1 MFFGGAGM
9 YKIKWIW
16 LILVTVLFAHCK
28 TADIPAPYNFK
39 VKEVQNN
46 PFGCWMVITIDST
59 STIQNTSSIKGELLA
74 EEIDSTYLL
83 ISDGDVRAFKN
94 RTILTAK
101 LYTHKNQSGTY
112 LLTTI
117 LLTIPS
123 LIGALAVPEDAGY
136 FLAMAIPVSLVG
148 IFQIASEGSGKGN
161 TLFYPGKNNLA
172 DFRPYARYPG
182 GMPEI
187 INYSQLYLK
196 K

>member
-16 LILVTVLFAHCK
+16 FFLISVFFAHCK

-39 VKEVQNN
+39 VNEVQNN
-46 PFGCWMVITIDST
+46 PFGCWMEITTDSSWT
-59 STIQNTSSIKGELLA
+59 GQNASLFKGELLA
-74 EEIDSTYLL
+74 KGKDSTYLL
-83 ISDGDVRAFKN
+83 ISDGKVRAFKN
-94 RTILTAK
+94 RTISTAK
-101 LYTHKNQSGTY
+101 LFTHKNQSGTY
-112 LLTTI
+112 LLTSA

-123 LIGALAVPEDAGY
+123 LIGAIAVPEDAGY
-136 FLAMAIPVSLVG
+136 FLLMAIPVSLVG
-148 IFQIASEGSGKGN
+148 IFQAVTEGSGKGN
-161 TLFYPGKNNLA
+161 TLFYPGKNNLD
-172 DFRPYARYPG
+172 DFKPYARYPG

>member
-16 LILVTVLFAHCK
+16 FFLILVFFAQCK

-39 VKEVQNN
+39 VNEVQNN
-46 PFGCWMVITIDST
+46 PYGCWMEIIIVTSST
-59 STIQNTSSIKGELLA
+59 GQNTSSLKGELLA
-74 EEIDSTYLL
+74 MEIDSTYLL
-83 ISDGDVRAFKN
+83 ISDGTVKSIKN
-94 RTILTAK
+94 RTISTAE

-112 LLTTI
+112 IFTTVLLA
-117 LLTIPS
+117 LPS
-123 LIGALAVPEDAGY
+123 LIGAIAIPEKAGY
-136 FLAMAIPVSLVG
+136 FLLMAIPVSLIG
-148 IFQIASEGSGKGN
+148 IFHATSERSEKGN
-161 TLFYPGKNNLA
+161 TLVYPGKNSLE

>member
-1 MFFGGAGM
+1 MFFGEAGM
-9 YKIKWIW
+9 FKIKWIW
-16 LILVTVLFAHCK
+16 LILGAALFAHCK

-46 PFGCWMVITIDST
+46 PYGCWMEITTDST
-59 STIQNTSSIKGELLA
+59 STVQNISSFKGELLA

-83 ISDGDVRAFKN
+83 ISDGAVKAFKN

-112 LLTTI
+112 ILTSVLLA
-117 LLTIPS
+117 LPG
-123 LIGALAVPEDAGY
+123 LIGAIAVPEDAGY
-136 FLAMAIPVSLVG
+136 FLLMAIPVSLVG
-148 IFQIASEGSGKGN
+148 IFQATSESSGRGN
-161 TLFYPGKNNLA
+161 TLFYPAKNNLQ

-187 INYSQLYLK
+187 VNYSQLYLK